1 MSESET
7 PHPQD
12 LKTWQ
17 HEARQAV
24 LAAEAAMAS
33 REPARMAEALQGCDR
48 VLKVLPPEPL
58 NAETKA
64 PDAAAPLAAERAM
77 VWLWRGRLLV
87 LADKPEAVMQ
97 GLQSLDQAIAR
108 LKLAK
113 ADEGVK
119 NALASAWMN
128 RGSGLFRL
136 GSREALAEAVRSY
149 DQAIAAMELRTGV
162 DANML
167 GAAWMN
173 RGVGLMH
180 LDAPDEAK
188 ESAAARLADAAK
200 ALEKAAAV
208 LEPATAAGNAAA
220 RRNLASVWGNLG
232 MLRTRREDAAGA
244 VEAHRRGVELFRP
257 VAAQGGAAEVF
268 DLAAR
273 VFNLGQACT
282 AAGDADA
289 ALEAAREA
297 MELAE
302 GVHLGE
308 PQVVELALRARHAV
322 CVVLG
327 GRLAAGQALAEDP
340 ARKALLAEAGD
351 LVEDGLAALKGR
363 EDLPDGVAQTAARLY
378 EFGAWLYRTQQPRFL
393 GEFLLEHLGAG
404 EAHARIAAA
413 AVKAAR
419 QARVQSGF
427 GETLGGGAEGLSGM
441 LQDLAAVEARL
452 RERAA
457 GAGV

>member
-1 MSESET
+1 MSETET
-7 PHPQD
+7 PQD
-12 LKTWQ
+12 LKTLQ
-17 HEARQAV
+17 HEAQQVAR
-24 LAAEAAMAS
+24 AAEAALAS
-33 REPARMAEALQGCDR
+33 RDAARMVEALQGCDR
-48 VLKVLPPEPL
+48 VLKALPAEQL

-64 PDAAAPLAAERAM
+64 PDPEAPLSAERAM

-87 LADKPEAVMQ
+87 LADKPEAVVQ

-108 LKLAK
+108 LGLAR
-113 ADEGVK
+113 ADDGVK
-119 NALASAWMN
+119 NLLASAWMN

-180 LDAPDEAK
+180 LEEPNETN
-188 ESAAARLADAAK
+188 ESVAARLAEAAK
-200 ALEKAAAV
+200 ALDKAVAL
-208 LEPATAAGNAAA
+208 LEPAAATGHAAA
-220 RRNLASVWGNLG
+220 RRNLASVWANLG
-232 MLRTRREDAAGA
+232 IVRARREDPAGA
-244 VEAHRRGVELFRP
+244 LEAHRKGVELFRP
-257 VAAQGGAAEVF
+257 IAAEGGAAETF

-282 AAGDADA
+282 AAGEADA
-289 ALEAAREA
+289 ALAAAREA

-302 GVHLGE
+302 GVHLGD
-308 PQVVELALRARHAV
+308 PQVIDLAMRARHAV

-327 GRLAAGQALAEDP
+327 GRLAAGRALAEDP
-340 ARKALLAEAGD
+340 KRAELLEEAGD

-363 EDLPDGVAQTAARLY
+363 AELPEGVAQTAARLY
-378 EFGAWLYRTQQPRFL
+378 EFGAWLYRTQQPQFL
-393 GEFLLEHLGAG
+393 GEFLMEHLGED
-404 EAHARIAAA
+404 EARARIAGA

-419 QARVQSGF
+419 QALVQRGFNETMGGEGDRVR
-427 GETLGGGAEGLSGM
+427 GM
-441 LQDLAAVEARL
+441 MQDLAAVEERL
-452 RERAA
+452 KARAA
-457 GAGV
+457 AKV

>member
-1 MSESET
+1 MSDLQ
-7 PHPQD
+7 PQD
-12 LKTWQ
+12 WAAAAKD
-17 HEARQAV
+17 AQAV
-24 LAAEAAMAS
+24 IMAAEEAM
-33 REPARMAEALQGCDR
+33 RTKVPAQMVAALQECDR
-48 VLKVLPPEPL
+48 VLKTLPAEPM

-64 PDAAAPLAAERAM
+64 PDPASPLAAERAL

-87 LADKPEAVMQ
+87 LADKPDAVMQ
-97 GLQSLDQAIAR
+97 GLHSLDQAIAR

-119 NALASAWMN
+119 NSLALAWMN

-162 DANML
+162 DVNML

-180 LDAPDEAK
+180 LEEPNETKD
-188 ESAAARLADAAK
+188 SLAARLADAAK
-200 ALEKAAAV
+200 ALDKAVAL
-208 LEPATAAGNAAA
+208 LEPAAAGGHPAA
-220 RRNLASVWGNLG
+220 RRNLASVWSNLG
-232 MLRTRREDAAGA
+232 MLRARLEDAAGA
-244 VEAHRRGVELFRP
+244 RDAHGRGVELFRSL
-257 VAAQGGAAEVF
+257 AAEGGAAEVF

-282 AAGDADA
+282 AAGDSDA
-289 ALEAAREA
+289 ALAAAREA

-308 PQVVELALRARHAV
+308 PQVIELALRARHAV

-327 GRLAAGQALAEDP
+327 GRLAAGRALAEDP
-340 ARKALLAEAGD
+340 QRAELLAEAGD

-363 EDLPDGVAQTAARLY
+363 EELPEGVAQTAARLY
-378 EFGAWLYRTQQPRFL
+378 EFGAWLYRTQQPQFL
-393 GEFLLEHLGAG
+393 GEFLLEHLDEG
-404 EAHARIAAA
+404 EVRAQIAAA

-419 QARVQSGF
+419 QALVQRGFNETMHGSMDRV
-427 GETLGGGAEGLSGM
+427 LGM
-441 LQDLAAVEARL
+441 MQDLATVEARL
-452 RERAA
+452 KERGAA
-457 GAGV
+457 AKV

>member
-7 PHPQD
+7 PQD
-12 LKTWQ
+12 LKTLQ
-17 HEARQAV
+17 HEAREVAR
-24 LAAEAAMAS
+24 AAEAALAS
-33 REPARMAEALQGCDR
+33 RDAARMVEALQGCDR
-48 VLKVLPPEPL
+48 VLKAMPAEQL

-64 PDAAAPLAAERAM
+64 PDPAAPLSAERAM

-87 LADKPEAVMQ
+87 LADKPEAVVQ

-108 LKLAK
+108 LGLAK
-113 ADEGVK
+113 ADDGVK
-119 NALASAWMN
+119 NLLASAWMN

-180 LDAPDEAK
+180 LEEPDETK
-188 ESAAARLADAAK
+188 ESVAARLAEVTK
-200 ALEKAAAV
+200 ALDKAVAL
-208 LEPATAAGNAAA
+208 LEPAAATGHAAA
-220 RRNLASVWGNLG
+220 RRNLASVWANLG
-232 MLRTRREDAAGA
+232 IVRVRREDPAGA
-244 VEAHRRGVELFRP
+244 LEAHRKGVELFRP
-257 VAAQGGAAEVF
+257 LAAEGGAAEMF

-282 AAGDADA
+282 AAGEADA
-289 ALEAAREA
+289 ALAAAREA

-302 GVHLGE
+302 GVHLGD
-308 PQVVELALRARHAV
+308 PQVIDLAMRARHAV

-327 GRLAAGQALAEDP
+327 GRLAAGRALAEDP
-340 ARKALLAEAGD
+340 KRAELLEEAGD

-363 EDLPDGVAQTAARLY
+363 AELPEGVAQTAARLY
-378 EFGAWLYRTQQPRFL
+378 EFGAWLYRTQQPQFL
-393 GEFLLEHLGAG
+393 GEFLLEHLGED
-404 EAHARIAAA
+404 EARARIAAA

-419 QARVQSGF
+419 QALVQRGFNETMGGEMDRVR
-427 GETLGGGAEGLSGM
+427 GM
-441 LQDLAAVEARL
+441 MQDLAAVEERL
-452 RERAA
+452 KERAA
-457 GAGV
+457 AKV

>member
-1 MSESET
+1 MSEPET
-7 PHPQD
+7 PHPQPQD
-12 LKTWQ
+12 LKTLQ
-17 HEARQAV
+17 HEAQQAV
-24 LAAEAAMAS
+24 RAAEAAMAS
-33 REPARMAEALQGCDR
+33 REPARMVEALQGCDR
-48 VLKVLPPEPL
+48 ALKALPPEPL

-64 PDAAAPLAAERAM
+64 PDAAAPLAAERVM
-77 VWLWRGRLLV
+77 LWLCRGRLLV

-128 RGSGLFRL
+128 RGSGLLRL

-180 LDAPDEAK
+180 LDAPDEAR
-188 ESAAARLADAAK
+188 ESVAARLADAAK

-208 LEPATAAGNAAA
+208 LEPAAAGNTAA

-244 VEAHRRGVELFRP
+244 LDAHRRGVELFRP
-257 VAAQGGAAEVF
+257 VAAEGGAAEVF

-282 AAGDADA
+282 AAGEADA

-302 GVHLGE
+302 GVHLGD
-308 PQVVELALRARHAV
+308 PQVIELALRARHAV

-327 GRLAAGQALAEDP
+327 GRLAAGQALAKDS
-340 ARKALLAEAGD
+340 ARKALLEEAGD
-351 LVEDGLAALKGR
+351 LVEDGLAALKDR
-363 EDLPDGVAQTAARLY
+363 AELPEGVAQAAARLY
-378 EFGAWLYRTQQPRFL
+378 EFGGWLYRTQQPQFL

-419 QARVQSGF
+419 QARVRRGF
-427 GETLGGGAEGLSGM
+427 GETLGGGADQVSGM
-441 LQDLAAVEARL
+441 MQDLAAVEARL
-452 RERAA
+452 KERAA
-457 GAGV
+457 AV